1 MVYVPIGTQF
11 FAVVSVTGS
20 YGAIKAA
27 NAYGNNDIFLNENYT
42 DAVWVD
48 QQSTNPTGEECLY
61 TVEIPPANAATPW
74 IVHTS
79 PWNWFDPNDPNITA
93 ANANPNVEA
102 TSQAW
107 IDTVMSFIVPRMA
120 TVLQAEGVPAGIGE
134 AQLSFDVYPNPSN
147 GLITVK
153 SNSMV
158 IDRVKI
164 LDVSGRLVHEEEI
177 NATRKTLHAEHLS
190 SGMYL
195 LKIIS
200 NGQEMTKRISI
211 R

>member
-1 MVYVPIGTQF
+1 M
-11 FAVVSVTGS
+11 
-20 YGAIKAA
+20 
-27 NAYGNNDIFLNENYT
+27 
-42 DAVWVD
+42 
-48 QQSTNPTGEECLY
+48 
-61 TVEIPPANAATPW
+61 
-74 IVHTS
+74 
-79 PWNWFDPNDPNITA
+79 
-93 ANANPNVEA
+93 EA

-177 NATRKTLHAEHLS
+177 NTTRKTLRRASKFRYVFIED
-190 SGMYL
+190 
-195 LKIIS
+195 
-200 NGQEMTKRISI
+200 
-211 R
+211 

>member
-1 MVYVPIGTQF
+1 M
-11 FAVVSVTGS
+11 
-20 YGAIKAA
+20 
-27 NAYGNNDIFLNENYT
+27 
-42 DAVWVD
+42 D

-61 TVEIPPANAATPW
+61 TVEIPPANPATPW

-134 AQLSFDVYPNPSN
+134 AQLSFDVYPNPSD

-164 LDVSGRLVHEEEI
+164 LDVSGRLVHQEEI

-195 LKIIS
+195 LKISS